1 MRERIKRASKNQVV
15 PLCTV
20 QPTAKLVMPP
30 TKIVHKVEVIVN
42 EEYNYDTDENNV
54 LLNMPCELKLE
65 QSPNNCSND
74 SPPESETKILNKT
87 EDILLEHSS
96 FPDMES
102 R

>member
-15 PLCTV
+15 PICTV
-20 QPTAKLVMPP
+20 QPTAKLAIPP
-30 TKIVHKVEVIVN
+30 TKIVHKVEVMVN
-42 EEYNYDTDENNV
+42 EEYNFDTDENNV
-54 LLNMPCELKLE
+54 LLNMPHEPDLE
-65 QSPNNCSND
+65 QSPLNCSNN
-74 SPPESETKILNKT
+74 SLPESETHVLNKT